1 MRKKRTVVLAL
12 TAILACIVMAA
23 NLWSAPPDN
32 FTATMVMGGM
42 SMPMAK
48 MGQKTRVETQMM
60 QNLIT
65 INLLDQKKTI
75 MISPGNKSYF
85 EQPMQKDKTPN
96 TMDPNV
102 VVEKKKLGSETI
114 DGHPCIKYDAVVYF
128 KDRPAEKYK
137 TVVWEAQDL
146 GGLPIR
152 NEMDMPEGKKM
163 GGSGKIVTEMKNIKV
178 GAAQASMF
186 EVPRDYK
193 KAGSM
198 QELMGMGKPGNM
210 DQMIKE
216 MKKMKP
222 PKGQE

>member
-1 MRKKRTVVLAL
+1 MRKKRSVGL
-12 TAILACIVMAA
+12 TLTTIMAFLFMAA
-23 NLWSAPPDN
+23 TLWSAPPDN

-60 QNLIT
+60 QNLAT

-75 MISPGNKSYF
+75 MLSPGNKSYF
-85 EQPMQKDKTPN
+85 EQPMQQDKTPN

-102 VVEKKKLGSETI
+102 VMEKKKLGSETI

-137 TVVWEAQDL
+137 TIVWEAQDL

-152 NEMDMPEGKKM
+152 NEMDVPELKKM

-193 KAGSM
+193 KANSM

-210 DQMIKE
+210 DQMMKE